1 MKYTKLEAKHCKT
14 MEIRWYHWMV
24 YRLFHWVWNPIF
36 EQNPQMTQFM
46 VNHMN
51 NWLEVTDQIRN
62 NDCRK

>member
-1 MKYTKLEAKHCKT
+1 MK
-14 MEIRWYHWMV
+14 IRWYHWMV
-24 YRLFHWVWNPIF
+24 YRLFRWVWNPIF

>member
-1 MKYTKLEAKHCKT
+1 

>member
-1 MKYTKLEAKHCKT
+1 
-14 MEIRWYHWMV
+14 
-24 YRLFHWVWNPIF
+24 
-36 EQNPQMTQFM
+36 MTQFM